1 MVELSWAATIRLV
14 HERADFCCEYCQ
26 TSQEIIGQAMHTEH
40 IDPDGSDHPD
50 NLCLSCA
57 NCNLSKAKAVRARD
71 PETGEVVALFNPRQ
85 QVWSEHFTWIDQG
98 VRVRGLTPIGRA
110 TIERLKMN
118 MDRIVNARA
127 VWVRADAHPPKNY
140 KLEE

>member
-1 MVELSWAATIRLV
+1 MGELSWAATVRRV
-14 HERADFCCEYCQ
+14 HERADFSCEYCQ

-57 NCNLSKAKAVRARD
+57 NCNSSKAKAVTARD
-71 PETGEVVALFNPRQ
+71 PETGEIVALFNPRQ
-85 QVWSEHFTWIDQG
+85 QKWSEHFIWIDQG
-98 VRVRGLTPIGRA
+98 VRVRGLTPVGRA
-110 TIERLKMN
+110 TIERLRMN

-127 VWVRADAHPPKNY
+127 VWVRAGVHPP
-140 KLEE
+140 